1 MCACVLF
8 PNNGHKMWQV
18 LYKIKVLYF
27 CVPICYNKISDDEN
41 RVRKKEVKIML
52 RITDCKERYTTKL
65 KEP

>member
-1 MCACVLF
+1 
-8 PNNGHKMWQV
+8 MWQV